1 MPKPNRISAL
11 IGIGLIWML
20 LLACAPSLWGDGK
33 EPAAVE
39 VRPDWQCPTPSPIA
53 TRIIGY
59 APTQPP
65 LDPAATPDPNSTA
78 EPIFSTPE
86 PSATPYIRTGSD
98 YFLGQRI
105 NVNGQIL
112 VSVTRSSSSPAPTA
126 GMAYHKIDILIENR
140 TASPIGIF
148 FDLSSI
154 RTIRGVDS
162 RMIGG
167 EWNHDARAAEAS
179 GVSPVSDPDVE
190 IDADGTIIGGYPA
203 GQTTRTLVFLAP
215 AGEAQTW
222 GINFSDGGDT
232 IRDGGVGEGQIW
244 VMLRADPT
252 CPDPGGAA
260 SEPGDLPPAGTP
272 AAGAGRYPVPL
283 DSIITRGFGCHP
295 FYTGTRGPCGNLW
308 WHDGI
313 DFAKPVGTPLF
324 ATRPMTVLFAGRDTS
339 TLNCADMQ
347 GSQAPHFGFGQYVKT
362 QDDQNYVYWY
372 GHVSRWRVNVGERIA
387 AGQQL
392 ADMGSTGCSSG
403 SHLHF
408 RVRLN
413 GRDINPLDVIS
424 K

>member
-1 MPKPNRISAL
+1 MPKNDRIVAL
-11 IGIGLIWML
+11 MGIGLISTL
-20 LLACAPSLWGDGK
+20 LFACAPSLWGDGK

-53 TRIIGY
+53 THIIGY

-86 PSATPYIRTGSD
+86 PSATPYIRIGSD

-105 NVNGQIL
+105 NVNDQVL
-112 VSVTRSSSSPAPTA
+112 VSVTRYSSSPAPAA
-126 GMAYHKIDILIENR
+126 GMAYHKIDLQIENR
-140 TASPIGIF
+140 AASSIGIF
-148 FDLSSI
+148 FDLS
-154 RTIRGVDS
+154 TIRSIKGTDN
-162 RMIGG
+162 RMISG
-167 EWNHDARAAEAS
+167 EWSHDSLIAKAIGINPA
-179 GVSPVSDPDVE
+179 SDPA
-190 IDADGTIIGGYPA
+190 IDIDEDDQIIGGYPQ
-203 GQTTRTLVFLAP
+203 GQSTRTLVFLAP

-232 IRDGGVGEGQIW
+232 VRDGGVGEGQIW
-244 VMLRADPT
+244 VLLRADPT

-260 SEPGDLPPAGTP
+260 GNPGNLPPAGTP
-272 AAGAGRYPVPL
+272 VAGAGRYPVPL
-283 DSIITRGFGCHP
+283 DSAITRGFGCHP
-295 FYTGTRGPCGNLW
+295 FYTGTRGPCGDLW
-308 WHDGI
+308 WHDWI

-324 ATRPMTVLFAGRDTS
+324 ATRPMTVLFSGRDTS
-339 TLNCADMQ
+339 TLDCSHLQ
-347 GSQAPHFGFGQYVKT
+347 GSVAPHFGFGQYVKT

-372 GHVSRWRVNVGERIA
+372 GHVSRWRVSAGDHVA
-387 AGQQL
+387 AGQQI
-392 ADMGSTGCSSG
+392 ADMGSTGCSTG